1 MRLRPFAE
9 ALIGRRAVRLLAGFL
24 ALLLLLPVP
33 AMALTFT
40 GSWMASVSG
49 SGAPTPPAP
58 TFNDVTTGQ
67 QDDLFVDMG
76 SYQGGSQK
84 GRGSA
89 VSTIDLTRT
98 FSITAASQSVEFEH
112 DLLAVFQKGG
122 AVVTASVKN
131 SAGQTVATPIQY
143 SAENRSNKPRNL
155 TDFQQQFAQLGRGNY
170 TLDVHVQYFTNN
182 KIGGWT
188 SISGFHRFEFLGQ

>member
-9 ALIGRRAVRLLAGFL
+9 ALIGRRAVRVLAGFL

-49 SGAPTPPAP
+49 SGSPTPPAP
-58 TFNDVTTGQ
+58 TFTFNDVTTGQ

-76 SYQGGSQK
+76 NYQGSGS
-84 GRGSA
+84 RA

-98 FSITAASQSVEFEH
+98 FSIKAASQSVEFEH

-122 AVVTASVKN
+122 ATVTASVKN

-143 SAENRSNKPRNL
+143 SAENRSNKPRTL
-155 TDFQQQFAQLGRGNY
+155 ADFQQQFAQLGRGDY

-188 SISGFHRFEFLGQ
+188 SISGFHQFEFLGQ

>member
-9 ALIGRRAVRLLAGFL
+9 ALTGRRAVRGLAGFL

-40 GSWMASVSG
+40 GSWVASVSG
-49 SGAPTPPAP
+49 SGTPTPPAP

-67 QDDLFVDMG
+67 DDNLFVDMG
-76 SYQGGSQK
+76 DYQGDPQQ

-89 VSTIDLTRT
+89 VSTLDLTRT
-98 FSITAASQSVEFEH
+98 FSITAGSQSVEFEH
-112 DLLAVFQKGG
+112 DLMAVFQKGG
-122 AVVTASVKN
+122 AVVTASVRD
-131 SAGQTVATPIQY
+131 SAGRTVATPIQY
-143 SAENRSNKPRNL
+143 SAQNPSNNPRTL
-155 TDFQQQFAQLGRGNY
+155 TDFQQQFAQLGRGDY

-182 KIGGWT
+182 KIGGWK
-188 SISGFHRFEFLGQ
+188 SISKSHRFEFLGQ